1 MSHLNPHQWI
11 LDELAQIPPAQLGRL
26 AEIIHYYR
34 LGLQAEWSST
44 ERKGRFSRHSGV
56 LSDEEAQAMRT
67 AIEVE
72 CERIDPN
79 GW

>member
-1 MSHLNPHQWI
+1 MDSSNTYQRI

-34 LGLQAEWSST
+34 LGLQAELSSHET
-44 ERKGRFSRHSGV
+44 KGRFSRHSGV
-56 LSDEEAQAMRT
+56 LSDEEAQAMRA
-67 AIEVE
+67 AIELG
-72 CERIDPN
+72 CERVDPD